1 MVGSVAQADKVRN
14 LCNVSV
20 SLLLLSHLFDLI
32 VSLFRANGES
42 SNAVFARLSM
52 RDFDVSL
59 VISLFCSLA
68 PLVAR

>member
-14 LCNVSV
+14 PCYVSV

-32 VSLFRANGES
+32 VSLFGANGES

-52 RDFDVSL
+52 RDFA
-59 VISLFCSLA
+59 FH
-68 PLVAR
+68 